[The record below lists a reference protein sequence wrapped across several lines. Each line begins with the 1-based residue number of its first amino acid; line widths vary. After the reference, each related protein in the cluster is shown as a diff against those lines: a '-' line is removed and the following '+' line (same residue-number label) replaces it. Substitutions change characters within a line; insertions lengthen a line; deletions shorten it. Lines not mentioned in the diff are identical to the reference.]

1 MEENMRRIWFAVA
14 VVACAVGL
22 LAASSAASAENA
34 PSAEPN
40 TALAGSCVANFV
52 CIWSQINYEGAIEYY
67 ECAKL
72 GTYSTPFGNPYR
84 SAKNRCGSKYIILN
98 TAWGP
103 VCMAPGG
110 DRPSPGYFTSL
121 TFLNWGDTC

>member
-1 MEENMRRIWFAVA
+1 MRRIWLAA
-14 VVACAVGL
+14 AALACAVGL
-22 LAASSAASAENA
+22 LATSSVASAENA
-34 PSAEPN
+34 PTAEQGLTPAV
-40 TALAGSCVANFV
+40 TSSCVANFV

-84 SAKNRCGSKYIILN
+84 SAKNRCGSKYNILN
-98 TAWGP
+98 TAFGN

-110 DRPSPGYFTSL
+110 DRPSPGYFAAITL
-121 TFLNWGDTC
+121 LNWGQTC